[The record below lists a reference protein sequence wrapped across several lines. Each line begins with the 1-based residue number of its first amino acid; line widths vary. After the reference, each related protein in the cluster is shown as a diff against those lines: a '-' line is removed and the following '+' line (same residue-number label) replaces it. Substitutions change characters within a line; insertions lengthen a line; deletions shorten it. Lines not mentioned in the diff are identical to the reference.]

1 MKKFSESYY
10 KPMELEL
17 LQDYLRAV
25 DILTIND
32 DDKTTLKKQLR
43 DKRVPAEKPSKFRI

>member
-1 MKKFSESYY
+1 MKFSESYC
-10 KPMELEL
+10 KPTELEP

-32 DDKTTLKKQLR
+32 SDKTTLKKQLR
-43 DKRVPAEKPSKFRI
+43 AQRVPAEKLY